1 MRGLTC
7 DCAPYALVQVRE
19 ADKLPMGRH
28 GYRLFVYCHDCKQQG
43 RLADTE
49 LDAVWAW
56 EHQERTVEE

>member
-1 MRGLTC
+1 
-7 DCAPYALVQVRE
+7 VQVRE